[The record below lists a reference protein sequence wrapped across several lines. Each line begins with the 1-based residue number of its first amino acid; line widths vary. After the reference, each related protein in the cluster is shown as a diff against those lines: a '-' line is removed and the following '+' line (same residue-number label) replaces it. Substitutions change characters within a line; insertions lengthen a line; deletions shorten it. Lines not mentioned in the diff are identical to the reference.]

1 MTFKGNF
8 IILPALTM
16 ARILAIDYGTKRTG
30 IAVTDETQTFAFGL
44 ETVRTFDLFRFLEAY
59 MSKEK
64 VVGIVV
70 GEPKRMN
77 NSETDATVH
86 INTFI
91 RQFEKKFPGIEVHR
105 MDERFTS
112 SIAKQSILAS
122 GVKKKDRA
130 DKSLVDLVSAV
141 IILQSWLERKGNDR

>member
-1 MTFKGNF
+1 
-8 IILPALTM
+8 M

-44 ETVRTFDLFRFLEAY
+44 ETVRTADLFPFLDAY
-59 MSKEK
+59 MRKEE
-64 VVGIVV
+64 VVAIVV

-77 NSETDATVH
+77 NTATDATVP
-86 INTFI
+86 IRAFI
-91 RQFEKKFPGIEVHR
+91 RQFEKKYSGIPVHR

-122 GVKKKDRA
+122 GVKKKGRA
-130 DKSLVDLVSAV
+130 DKTLVDLVSAV
-141 IILQSWLERKGNDR
+141 IILQSWLEQRELKSGR